1 MAQYL
6 RVPETNIAGA
16 VGTALGAVTGTIVT
30 TGHKALDVVEL
41 LLGTTRNQGLA
52 IQTQIRA
59 VQDKALEKA
68 AVLQHELSQAANQA
82 ASSAYEAFL
91 QKTTRTRA
99 ALKKATGN
107 TTIRVDVSTAPL
119 DAELQK
125 AVRELLDRASQ
136 QVSALLDQ
144 HTELVRKVSKQV
156 DTVLGVVETS
166 LNVIIGVIKT
176 LRAIIASLRALI
188 IPIQATILII
198 KMIPLPQRYLIVSFT
213 ILESDLLEFMT
224 ELVSQAKE
232 QIDAIDRVL
241 AGIEAALT
249 PLRDRIRRIRASLA
263 LFQADNLLLEA
274 SPSDLDTL
282 DRAGLYDKDSG
293 QSLFNIIQNGQ
304 NNNSNWEIYGR
315 PGGGQGGAS
324 RPSGSTSGAGGRGYV
339 LDLTD
344 PRIGNQLQLANPGD
358 YIRYKS
364 DTSGSYIEDYY
375 QWNRNQPP
383 YPLGQPENEGW
394 TRYPSEPNLDQ
405 KEDSLWHIR
414 TYERGDGR
422 VYAAPSSSWEVEQVR
437 DWKELLDTI
446 GKFKDFVTGK
456 MSESGSR
463 GWTYDPLRGWSYVD
477 GILVLGEDNFDQK
490 PGILKPSSWEALEIA
505 ALDRLRNL
513 PLTPDFRESL
523 TNLWQSQAAEEA
535 GTSTVVDD
543 AVVYRAANGE
553 LYYLRVVEDEHSPRV
568 AVRRYVQVKDESGTV
583 IVEGNK
589 TFSLNKESLITEMKI
604 QLDQMTR

>member
-16 VGTALGAVTGTIVT
+16 VGTALGAITGTIVT

-41 LLGTTRNQGLA
+41 LLSTTQNQGLA

-59 VQDKALEKA
+59 IQDKALSEA

-82 ASSAYEAFL
+82 AGSAYEAFL
-91 QKTTRTRA
+91 QKTTKARA
-99 ALKKATGN
+99 AVKKATGN
-107 TTIRVDVSTAPL
+107 TTVRVDISTAPL

-136 QVSALLDQ
+136 QVSALLEQ
-144 HTELVRKVSKQV
+144 HTKLVRQVSKQV
-156 DTVLGVVETS
+156 DTVLGVVEKS
-166 LNVIIGVIKT
+166 LNVIIGAIKT
-176 LRAIIASLRALI
+176 LRVIINSLRALI

-213 ILESDLLEFMT
+213 ILESDLLELMT
-224 ELVSQAKE
+224 ELVAQAKE
-232 QIDAIDRVL
+232 QIDAIDRIL

-249 PLRDRIRRIRASLA
+249 PLRDRIRRIRANLA
-263 LFQADNLLLEA
+263 LFQASNLLLEA
-274 SPSDLDTL
+274 SPSDLDIL
-282 DRAGLYDKDSG
+282 DQAGLYDKDSG
-293 QSLFNIIQNGQ
+293 KSLFDIIQNGQ
-304 NNNSNWEIYGR
+304 SNQSNWEPYGN
-315 PGGGQGGAS
+315 P
-324 RPSGSTSGAGGRGYV
+324 GRGG
-339 LDLTD
+339 LNMTD

-364 DTSGSYIEDYY
+364 DTSGSYVEDYY
-375 QWNRNQPP
+375 KWSKERPP
-383 YPLGQPENEGW
+383 YPIGPPESEGW
-394 TRYPSEPNLDQ
+394 TRYPGEPTLDQ
-405 KEDSLWHIR
+405 KDWTLWSLR
-414 TYERGDGR
+414 TLERGDGR
-422 VYAAPSSSWEVEQVR
+422 IYGSPSGSWDVEEVR

-463 GWTYDPLRGWSYVD
+463 GWTYDPLRGWSYVE
-477 GILVLGEDNFDQK
+477 GILVLDEKNFDQK
-490 PGILKPSSWEALEIA
+490 PGILKPSSWQALEAA

-513 PLTPDFRESL
+513 PLTPDFRDSL

-553 LYYLRVVEDEHSPRV
+553 LYYLRVLEDEHSPRV